1 MAGKDPKSDETS
13 TEPGKQEGSEKT
25 VLRPRKP
32 VVDEAK
38 NRSSEKQA
46 ENSITDAKTVIQPRQ
61 VVRGNASAHHTNSAT
76 SGTSHSTGTAW
87 AKSVNQDSTGKT
99 VEPGTVL
106 KDRFELLEILGHGGM
121 GTVYKAIDRRDIEAQ
136 HSSFLAI
143 KVLNDEFRNDTDLL
157 RALHGEA
164 RKTQHLAHPSIV
176 TVFDF
181 DRDESIVFMTMEYMD
196 GTPLDDFIKNHP
208 NGIGKDE
215 TINIVNQMAG
225 ALVYAH
231 SRHIIHSD
239 FKPGNIF
246 IGQNQ
251 RVKVLDFG
259 IARVAK
265 SEQKST
271 DFDAGI
277 LGGLTP
283 AYASLEMFNDDD
295 PDPSD
300 DLYALACVTYELLT
314 GKHPFNKRGANVA
327 KDKGLVPEKI
337 KSLNAR
343 QWKALAKGLAFE
355 RANRYATI
363 QEFIDGL
370 NAEKSKLPIILGSVS
385 IGLIIAGIL
394 AKDPLQEYW
403 KQIESEGEIDQLEP
417 DIKKGDV
424 DIMLK
429 ALTLVEVLSK
439 SNSYRIETEDRISEE
454 ILKHIALDGY
464 DFVSRLI
471 THFDQLSNELRQKV
485 LFQGKDGL
493 LSFYEK
499 EMEII
504 LSSPQKSKI
513 FNSVESLLKNAEGY
527 YSDSFKLRRL
537 QEKKNDL
544 ILKLDERFSE
554 SLKQKKMISD
564 PDRDDIVDVLSE
576 LIRINPDH
584 PLVSDARAEGAYTRE
599 TTAALENDQVD
610 VAKQL
615 VVQGLVFFS
624 NSTSLA
630 DLADQVDVIER
641 FKEKQNAISGMEK
654 RIKNLIEIF
663 SDDVYSWVQQV
674 RSVFVQLITL
684 QADNQ
689 MVAVVNSKTEELLN
703 KEIDILTETRKWDVA
718 SSLIVDV
725 KSMITEKF
733 FIESE
738 SKVARIKAAFE
749 LKVKQLFQKIKD
761 LVALKQTE
769 QSIVQINQVFA
780 ELNKLSPEH
789 PLIQPRREQI
799 SSSFLQMAEDM
810 RSEAEW
816 EKAFQFLE
824 FAGKINTE
832 AIFLQRVDAQQAEM
846 IRAKKALESMAKE
859 EQALA
864 QKKELELREK
874 RRQQKITAEVE
885 RFNAMIT
892 TMTATE
898 ESALAAKLILDS
910 ISALDAKNSI
920 LESGFVQ
927 IENVFIKQIDQL
939 INEQLWKNASTILK
953 EGMAFSP
960 QSEQFKQAGIQID
973 NGLTAQLN
981 QQQQLKIQQ
990 HKKILEE
997 MVQQPSV
1004 DKKWQLKV
1012 NTALSDLEK
1021 ILDKDNVWL
1030 KNQKTR
1036 IVAVYLQQAKQL
1048 IVDKRMSGAKEI
1060 LNLAL
1065 KIDSRSKKIIDELK
1079 SLEKEQALVD
1089 EKNRQNELKAER
1101 DGLKQ
1106 SFEIQL
1112 KANKVR
1118 QALASLKKLKKI
1130 EGVDKN
1136 YTKTIATKLFADAYF
1151 RLASIQMEKSNV
1163 NSATALVKKG
1173 LRFDKRH
1180 DKLNQLRLKL
1190 KKQKEEAEKVKR
1202 QKEKAYEDLLKKGKP
1217 DVSAPNQIP
1226 DEKNKSPGII
1236 DEPKIGD
1243 TIKTGKPIVLDK
1255 DKPGASPKTAKGRAC
1270 LSKNAGY
1277 GRRSKARCYDFI
1289 SGSVK
1294 GPILAVIPAGGGNSS
1309 SYAIGTNEV
1318 SVKEYNYYCKFT
1330 GKCSSHSGSGAPI
1343 TGITLQQAKGYVQW
1357 LSKVTGFDYRVPS
1370 KKQWLHAAKSG
1381 GKKAV
1386 TDFNCKL
1393 VSGGSIIKGKV
1404 LVSAKSGN
1412 KNAWGLRNY
1421 IGNAQEWVL
1430 SGGSV
1435 LAIGGA
1441 HTDSMTVCDMN
1452 FQRSHSGGR
1461 DNVTG
1466 FRVVRNVDS

>member
-1 MAGKDPKSDETS
+1 MAEKDPKSEDVASGSKKNED
-13 TEPGKQEGSEKT
+13 SEKT

-32 VVDEAK
+32 AVDEEK
-38 NRSSEKQA
+38 NSSSEKRA

-61 VVRGNASAHHTNSAT
+61 VVRNNVSAHHTNSAT
-76 SGTSHSTGTAW
+76 SRSSRTSGTAW
-87 AKSVNQDSTGKT
+87 AQSVNQDATGKT

-106 KDRFELLEILGHGGM
+106 KERFELLEILGHGGM

-196 GTPLDDFIKNHP
+196 GTPLDDFIKSHP

-215 TINIVNQMAG
+215 TINIVNQMAS

-239 FKPGNIF
+239 FKPSNIF
-246 IGQNQ
+246 IGQKQ

-314 GKHPFNKRGANVA
+314 GKHPFNNRGANVA
-327 KDKGLVPEKI
+327 KDEGLVPEKI
-337 KSLNAR
+337 KCLNAR

-355 RANRYATI
+355 RANRFATI
-363 QEFIDGL
+363 QEFKDGL
-370 NAEKSKLPIILGSVS
+370 NAEKSKLPIIFGSIS

-417 DIKKGDV
+417 EIKKGDV

-429 ALTLVEVLSK
+429 ALALVEVLSK

-499 EMEII
+499 EMDII
-504 LSSPQKSKI
+504 ISSPQKSKI

-554 SLKQKKMISD
+554 SLKQKKMLSD

-584 PLVSDARAEGAYTRE
+584 PLVSDARAEGAYIRE
-599 TTAALENDQVD
+599 VTAALEHDQID

-624 NSTSLA
+624 NSISLA

-641 FKEKQNAISGMEK
+641 YKEKQHAISGIEK
-654 RIKNLIEIF
+654 QIKNLIEIF
-663 SDDVYSWVQQV
+663 SGDVYSWVQQV
-674 RSVFVQLITL
+674 RPVFVQLITL
-684 QADNQ
+684 QADSQ
-689 MVAVVNSKTEELLN
+689 MVAVVKSKTEGLLN
-703 KEIDILTETRKWDVA
+703 KKIDILTETRKWNLA
-718 SSLIVDV
+718 SSLIMDL
-725 KSMITEKF
+725 KLMITEKA

-761 LVALKQTE
+761 LVALDQTE
-769 QSIVQINQVFA
+769 QTIIQINQIFT
-780 ELNKLSPEH
+780 ELNKLNAEH
-789 PLIQPRREQI
+789 PLIQLRREQI
-799 SSSFLQMAEDM
+799 SSRFLQIAEDM
-810 RSEAEW
+810 RSEAKW
-816 EKAFQFLE
+816 EKAFQFLK

-832 AIFLQRVDAQQAEM
+832 PQFLQRVDAQKTEM
-846 IRAKKALESMAKE
+846 IRAKKALENMAKE

-874 RRQQKITAEVE
+874 RRQQKITVEVE
-885 RFNAMIT
+885 RFNAMIA
-892 TMTATE
+892 TMSATE

-910 ISALDAKNSI
+910 ISALDAKKPI
-920 LESGFVQ
+920 LETGFVQ
-927 IENVFIKQIDQL
+927 IENVFIKQINLL
-939 INEQLWKNASTILK
+939 ISQQQWENANNVLK

-960 QSEQFKQAGIQID
+960 QSEQLKQAAIQID

-990 HKKILEE
+990 YKNTLEALI
-997 MVQQPSV
+997 QQPSL
-1004 DKKWQLKV
+1004 DKKWKLNV
-1012 NTALSDLEK
+1012 NAVLTDLEK
-1021 ILDKDNVWL
+1021 ILDKDSAWL
-1030 KNQKTR
+1030 NNEKTK
-1036 IVAVYLQQAKQL
+1036 IVAIYLAQAKQL
-1048 IVDKRMSGAKEI
+1048 IVDKRISGAKEI
-1060 LNLAL
+1060 LKLAL

-1079 SLEKEQALVD
+1079 SLEKEQILVD

-1136 YTKTIATKLFADAYF
+1136 YTNRIATKLFADAYF
-1151 RLASIQMEKSNV
+1151 RLASIQMERSKV
-1163 NSATALVKKG
+1163 NSAMALVRKG

-1190 KKQKEEAEKVKR
+1190 KKQKEEAEIVKR
-1202 QKEKAYEDLLKKGKP
+1202 QKEKAYEELLKKSKP
-1217 DVSAPNQIP
+1217 DVSAPNQTT
-1226 DEKNKSPGII
+1226 DEEIKSLGSIDKPSIGESNKTAKAEIMSK
-1236 DEPKIGD
+1236 E
-1243 TIKTGKPIVLDK
+1243 
-1255 DKPGASPKTAKGRAC
+1255 KPGAAPKTAKGRAC

-1277 GRRSKARCYDFI
+1277 GSRSKARCYDYI
-1289 SGSVK
+1289 SGSIK
-1294 GPILAVIPAGGGNSS
+1294 GPILAVIPAGEGNSS

-1318 SVKEYNYYCKFT
+1318 SVKEYNYYCKLT
-1330 GKCSSHSGSGAPI
+1330 GKCSSHSGRAAPI

-1357 LSKVTGFDYRVPS
+1357 LSKVTGFDYRLPN
-1370 KKQWLHAAKSG
+1370 KQQWLHAAKSG

-1393 VSGGSIIKGKV
+1393 VSGGSIIKGKG
-1404 LVSAKSGN
+1404 LVSAKSGK

-1430 SGGSV
+1430 SGGAI
-1435 LAIGGA
+1435 LAMGGA

-1461 DNVTG
+1461 DKITG